1 MEGSDV
7 LLAVAEV
14 SIAFAGFTSIVGVLG
29 HRVGEGWG
37 AEYRLRLW
45 LMIESSLATLFFSLL
60 PFIPF
65 HFAFDE
71 TVVWASASSSMAIF
85 LFVHLAVVGARLRV
99 LYRLGQWS
107 TQRFESLNGGLIL
120 LTMVVQ
126 SMNALAIGFDRSFG
140 PYLLGLILLLALAS
154 MHFVALLV
162 AVYSLAPDDE
172 RGPSDDDRGESDMRP

>member
-7 LLAVAEV
+7 LLGITEV

-29 HRVGEGWG
+29 HREGEGWG
-37 AEYRLRLW
+37 PEYRLRLW

-60 PFIPF
+60 PFVPF
-65 HFAFDE
+65 HFAFTE
-71 TVVWASASSSMAIF
+71 TVVWASASAIMAIF
-85 LFVHLAVVGARLRV
+85 LFIHLIIVGSRLRV
-99 LYRLGQWS
+99 LYRQRQRS

-120 LTMVVQ
+120 LTVVVQ
-126 SMNALAIGFDRSFG
+126 SMNALAVGFDRSFG

-162 AVYSLAPDDE
+162 AVYRLTPDDAQIPP
-172 RGPSDDDRGESDMRP
+172 GDD